1 MFRELKARKAKF
13 GFEYGRIRF
22 NDVIPL
28 ADFSRSLDSAF
39 GKDVC
44 VFEES
49 GYNEPVLKIYT
60 DNDDVAHW
68 IRNYVAN
75 AS

>member
-22 NDVIPL
+22 KDVIPL
-28 ADFSRSLDSAF
+28 ADFSRELDRAF

-44 VFEES
+44 IFEES
-49 GYNEPVLKIYT
+49 GYNEPILKIYT
-60 DNDDVAHW
+60 DIETVADW
-68 IRNYVAN
+68 IRNYTPT